1 MTNEREEVV
10 MLQLQTAIEG
20 KQSHYGHVK
29 DIFEQNGYFLGGNW
43 DYDRGSF
50 DGILW
55 REGGETI
62 YLRIPFIVIDGELD
76 QFDAAIQFTTPYV
89 IKHVVNIGL
98 DRDESSLLTTTGLS
112 QFQNPVDS
120 DGRIHDRSEWEEIGE
135 LAVSQLLEV
144 AGF

>member
-1 MTNEREEVV
+1 
-10 MLQLQTAIEG
+10 MLQLQTAIKG
-20 KQSHYGHVK
+20 KQTHFGHVK
-29 DIFEQNGYFLGGNW
+29 SIFEQNGYYLSGNW

-62 YLRIPFIVIDGELD
+62 YLRIPFIVLDGELD
-76 QFDAAIQFTTPYV
+76 QFDAVIQFTTPYV

-112 QFQNPVDS
+112 QFQNPVDR
-120 DGRIHDRSEWEEIGE
+120 DGQIHNKSEWEEIGE
-135 LAVSQLLEV
+135 EAISQLIEV